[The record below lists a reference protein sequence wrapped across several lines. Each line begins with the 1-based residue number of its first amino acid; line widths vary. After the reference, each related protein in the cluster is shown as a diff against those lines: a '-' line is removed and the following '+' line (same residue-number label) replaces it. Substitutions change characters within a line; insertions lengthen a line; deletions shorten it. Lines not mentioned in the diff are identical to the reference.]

1 MTKVE
6 EAAEKAILGAALVNE
21 NTIPEI
27 VTRLR
32 ADDFYIPNHQQIFSL
47 IQEAFTK
54 GNPVEPVTLA
64 AKLFER
70 TGHSNPKVFFD
81 LADSVQTVVNVDRHI
96 ELVKESSTR
105 RKLGALGTRIAQMAD
120 TQTETDLIVEEINN
134 GLAGAT
140 TVDQSDTVAISEVID
155 TVLDEVSA
163 RQEGASKQ
171 GLMTGFTE
179 LDDLTGG
186 LKGGQM
192 VIVAARPGLGKSTIA
207 TDFMRHASIT
217 NGIPTL
223 MFSLEMSKEEIT
235 ERIISA
241 ESGVYTQNL
250 KKGCMSDSDWGRA
263 AKAVE
268 RLDNAP
274 LYIADSPELT
284 MVDIAAKARLM
295 QAQHGVKM
303 IVVDYLQLLTS
314 GKKSESRQQEVSDFS
329 RQLKLLAKSLDVP
342 IIAVAQLN
350 RGVEMR
356 GEDALPKAS
365 DLRESGSLEQ
375 DADIILLIHRPDAQ
389 NCDHARAGEA
399 DLIVAK
405 HRGGNVGVIPLAHE
419 LHISRFRNPVM
430 GLSALP

>member
-1 MTKVE
+1 
-6 EAAEKAILGAALVNE
+6 
-21 NTIPEI
+21 
-27 VTRLR
+27 
-32 ADDFYIPNHQQIFSL
+32 
-47 IQEAFTK
+47 
-54 GNPVEPVTLA
+54 
-64 AKLFER
+64 
-70 TGHSNPKVFFD
+70 
-81 LADSVQTVVNVDRHI
+81 
-96 ELVKESSTR
+96 
-105 RKLGALGTRIAQMAD
+105 
-120 TQTETDLIVEEINN
+120 
-134 GLAGAT
+134 
-140 TVDQSDTVAISEVID
+140 
-155 TVLDEVSA
+155 
-163 RQEGASKQ
+163 
-171 GLMTGFTE
+171 MTGFTE

>member
-1 MTKVE
+1 METVDTT
-6 EAAEKAILGAALVNE
+6 AERAVLGAALVNE

-32 ADDFYIPNHQQIFSL
+32 ADDFYLPDHQQIFSL
-47 IQEAFTK
+47 IQEAFTE
-54 GNPVEPVTLA
+54 GSPVEPVTLA

-70 TGHSNPKVFFD
+70 TGHNNPKIFFD
-81 LADSVQTVVNVDRHI
+81 LSDSVQTVVNVGYHL
-96 ELVKESSTR
+96 ELVKEASTR
-105 RKLGALGTRIAQMAD
+105 RKLGALGTRVAQMAD
-120 TQTETDLIVEEINN
+120 TQTEPDLIIEEIND
-134 GLAGAT
+134 GLASAT

-155 TVLDEVSA
+155 SVLDEVNA

-179 LDDLTGG
+179 LDELTGG

-207 TDFMRHASIT
+207 TDFMRHASIDS
-217 NGIPTL
+217 GIPTL
-223 MFSLEMSKEEIT
+223 MFSLEMSKEELT

-241 ESGVYTQNL
+241 EASVYTQNL
-250 KKGCMSDSDWGRA
+250 KKGCMSDSDWEQT

-274 LYIADSPELT
+274 LFIADSPELT
-284 MVDIAAKARLM
+284 MIDIAAKARLM
-295 QAQHGVKM
+295 QAQRGIKM

-342 IIAVAQLN
+342 VIAVAQLN

-375 DADIILLIHRPDAQ
+375 DADIILLIHRPDSQ
-389 NCDHARAGEA
+389 NPDHARAGEA

-405 HRGGNVGVIPLAHE
+405 HRGGSTGTISLAHQ
-419 LHISRFRNPVM
+419 LHMSRFANPV
-430 GLSALP
+430 APNF